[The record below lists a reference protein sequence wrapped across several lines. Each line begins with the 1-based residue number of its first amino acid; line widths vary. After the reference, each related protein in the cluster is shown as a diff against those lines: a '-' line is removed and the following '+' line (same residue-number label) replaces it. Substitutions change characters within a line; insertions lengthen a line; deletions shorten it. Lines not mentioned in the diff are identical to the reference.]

1 MKQLFS
7 ILLTTSF
14 TLTSMASFVLA
25 DDSAGIQIDAT
36 ISAESTDEAQSIV
49 SEIVEAPSPADL
61 REYVYQHNLS
71 DFVFL
76 TPRAK
81 DHFSLRH
88 RVLLPL
94 FESAEGNTEL
104 IEGQPAYL
112 EFYDRTGLIYL
123 PLRVSL
129 DSEFDLGDANAM
141 LLTPHNA
148 PDHISFAIA
157 LACSEEGGI
166 DWSIAPVMFDP
177 KHMGGQVIPYDAN
190 ALVTADSAE
199 ETEGDDEEDP
209 GLLEAAA
216 DAIRDTLVG
225 VWDGMSGG
233 LASIGW
239 GSEGA
244 FDIITDKLNSENG
257 GS

>member
-1 MKQLFS
+1 MKQLSS
-7 ILLTTSF
+7 ILLTSSF

-25 DDSAGIQIDAT
+25 DDSAGIQIDAN
-36 ISAESTDEAQSIV
+36 ISAESTDEV
-49 SEIVEAPSPADL
+49 FLLPPADL

-209 GLLEAAA
+209 GLLDGLLEAAA

-225 VWDGMSGG
+225 AWDGWSGG

-239 GSEGA
+239 GRDSGIA
-244 FDIITDKLNSENG
+244 IISDKLNSENG